1 MTVSYGFVKTVD
13 APFDEARD
21 SVIAELKKEGF
32 GILTEIDLKEKFREK
47 LDVEFRRYN
56 ILGACNPPLALK
68 SLQAEENLGLL
79 LPCNVIVYETGDGK
93 TTVGIIRPG
102 TAMGMVDNDA
112 LREVA
117 GEVEAKLKRVFDRL

>member
-1 MTVSYGFVKTVD
+1 MSYGFVKTVN
-13 APFDEARD
+13 ASFDEARE

-47 LDVEFRRYN
+47 LGVEYRRYN
-56 ILGACNPPLALK
+56 ILGACNPPFALK

-79 LPCNVIVYETGDGK
+79 LPCNVIVYETGDGT
-93 TTVGIIRPG
+93 TTVGIIRPS

-112 LREVA
+112 LGEVA
-117 GEVEAKLKRVFDRL
+117 GEVEAKLNRVFDRL